1 MPQTPASPDPGIT
14 ISVNGKPQQLPEGS
28 TLAGLI
34 ERMGLAGTACAAEV
48 NRRLVPKR
56 EHQAATL
63 AEGDTVELVTLV
75 GGG

>member
-1 MPQTPASPDPGIT
+1 MQKPPASPVPGIT
-14 ISVNGKPQQLPEGS
+14 VSVNGKPQRLPDGE

-56 EHQAATL
+56 EHQSATL